1 MITEAT
7 SIAGRHMQQLAIDR
21 ADWAVSAKQFKTR
34 GDKQYFGKCLNQ
46 CKVTKTR
53 QRDWAN
59 RIITGLAL
67 PKQKA

>member
-1 MITEAT
+1 MLTKAT

-21 ADWAVSAKQFKTR
+21 TDWAVSAKKFKSR
-34 GDKQYFGKCLNQ
+34 GDKRFAGICLNQ
-46 CKVTKTR
+46 CKVNKAR

>member
-1 MITEAT
+1 MLTKAT

-21 ADWAVSAKQFKTR
+21 TDWAVSAKQFKRR
-34 GDKQYFGKCLNQ
+34 GDKRYVGICLNQ
-46 CKVTKTR
+46 CKVNKAR

-67 PKQKA
+67 PKEK